1 MDGGGG
7 WVGHDGSFAGHQGVA
22 MHHPAAETTVVV
34 LTNTDDIVSRGAA
47 SHLAW
52 HLMAEAIT
60 EVIPHGLS

>member
-1 MDGGGG
+1 
-7 WVGHDGSFAGHQGVA
+7 